1 MKKLLLFVKDVVII
15 FVAALI
21 LAVLIKGFVVD
32 NRVIPTSS
40 MAPTVEPGSRILV
53 NRFVYRF
60 NDVEAGD
67 IIVFEPT
74 PTTVIDLGLDD
85 DLLKRVIG
93 MPGDTVEVKEG
104 NLYINGTVTEES
116 YISEEMRYEYGPITV
131 PEDCVFVLG
140 DNRQVSK
147 DSRNPQIGFID
158 EREILGK
165 AVFLMVPGTH
175 GGTEKAQYDRIGFGV
190 FR

>member
-1 MKKLLLFVKDVVII
+1 MKKFFLFVKDVAII
-15 FVAALI
+15 FVAAFV

-74 PTTVIDLGLDD
+74 PSTIVDLGLDD

-93 MPGDTVEVKEG
+93 MPGDTVEVKDG

-116 YISEEMRYEYGPITV
+116 YISESMNYEYGPITV

-140 DNRQVSK
+140 DNRNYSN
-147 DSRNPQIGFID
+147 DSHAWTDPFVPID
-158 EREILGK
+158 NIKGK
-165 AVFLMVPGTH
+165 AFFTYWP
-175 GGTEKAQYDRIGFGV
+175 KDNFGKLE
-190 FR
+190 